1 MKTFSTVFVVVAI
14 TISSALLVGRPKS
27 STAAAPSAN
36 NGNATG
42 NASSLEQ
49 QIVSKER
56 EGLDALK
63 TGNVELFGNLT
74 AEDAVFVDAHGPAS
88 KAEVL
93 KHVAGFKLVDY
104 SMDDV
109 RFVRLSAKSGLI
121 TYKINEKGF
130 SHGREFSALVYVS
143 ALWTKRG
150 SKWVCVFSQET
161 AAK

>member
-1 MKTFSTVFVVVAI
+1 MKTASTLFVVVAI
-14 TISSALLVGRPKS
+14 TISSAFLLGWSKTS
-27 STAAAPSAN
+27 AAATPLPASSDLSAN
-36 NGNATG
+36 Q
-42 NASSLEQ
+42 SSLEQ